1 MEKTLVLIK
10 PDGVERRLIGEVIKR
25 FEQKGLRIAALKMLK
40 VDAALSKKHYFEH
53 AEKFF
58 YPELEEFI
66 TSGPVV
72 AIIIEGANAVKVV
85 RLMVGAT
92 NSAEALPGTIRG
104 DLSLYKQQNIIH
116 ASDSQESAERE
127 IANFFSACEIF

>member
-72 AIIIEGANAVKVV
+72 AIIVEGANAIKVV